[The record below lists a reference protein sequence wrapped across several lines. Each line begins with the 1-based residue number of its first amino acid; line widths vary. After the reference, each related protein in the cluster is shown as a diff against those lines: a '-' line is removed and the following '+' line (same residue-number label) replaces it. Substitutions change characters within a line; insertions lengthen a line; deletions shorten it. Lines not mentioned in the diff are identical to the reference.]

1 MIFTLVQLSACTKT
15 EKEETSVTS
24 IRETEN
30 TEITEA
36 KRTDLLGTV
45 ITLSTY
51 DDIAPEL
58 FDETFSLVETID
70 AKMSV
75 NIENSEISQ
84 VNNNSGIAPTVVSPE
99 VRDLVSWA
107 SDFSRVSNGAFDVT
121 IGSVMELWKVDG
133 TFEVLPVD
141 AEIQKNLPLVNNDEI
156 TFYDDS
162 ILLNKPGMRLDLGGI
177 AKGYACDMSLTY
189 MKMKGVHSALL
200 NFGGNVY
207 AYGTKPDGSPWRIG
221 IQTPYI
227 KKDTIACSIDVSNT
241 AVVTSGGYKRY
252 FEKDNV
258 TYHHILD
265 PNTGYPAESGLLSVT
280 IIDPSSTRADALSTA
295 CFVMGLEQGYRFL
308 EAMPE
313 SDGIFITTNNQ
324 VYFTKGLLGKV
335 TLIDSEFSLA
345 EFEPLAQ

>member
-1 MIFTLVQLSACTKT
+1 MILFSFQLSACAKA
-15 EKEETSVTS
+15 EKEATPAAS
-24 IRETEN
+24 IHKADNFEMA
-30 TEITEA
+30 EA

-51 DDIAPEL
+51 DEIAPEL
-58 FDETFSLVETID
+58 FEETFSLVEAID

-75 NIENSEISQ
+75 NSAESEISKI
-84 VNNNSGIAPTVVSPE
+84 NNNSGITPTVVSQE
-99 VRDLVSWA
+99 VHDLVSWA
-107 SDFSRVSNGAFDVT
+107 SDFSRVSNGAFDIT
-121 IGSVMELWKVDG
+121 IGSVMQLWKLDG
-133 TFEVLPVD
+133 TFEVLPED
-141 AEIQKNLPLVNNDEI
+141 EEIQKNLPLVNNDEI
-156 TFYDDS
+156 TFYNDS

-177 AKGYACDMSLTY
+177 AKGYACDMSLAY
-189 MKMKGVHSALL
+189 MKMKGIHSALL
-200 NFGGNVY
+200 NFGGNIY
-207 AYGTKPDGSPWRIG
+207 AYGTKPDGSPWHIG

-308 EAMPE
+308 DTMPE
-313 SDGIFITTNNQ
+313 SEGIFITTDNQ

-335 TLIDSEFSLA
+335 TMMDSEFTLA
-345 EFEPLAQ
+345 EFEPSAQ